1 MKIEER
7 LLRLP
12 EVINMFGIKKT
23 CIYDRMKKGSFPK
36 NVSLG
41 GNIVAWRATD
51 LNTHMNKILSGEV

>member
-23 CIYDRMKKGSFPK
+23 TIYDRMKKGTFPK
-36 NVSLG
+36 NISLG
-41 GNIVAWRATD
+41 GNIVVWRLTD
-51 LNTHMNKILSGEV
+51 LNAYMYQLLEAGS

>member
-23 CIYDRMKKGSFPK
+23 TIYDRMKKGTFPK
-36 NVSLG
+36 DISLG
-41 GNIVAWRATD
+41 GNIVVWRLTD
-51 LNTHMNKILSGEV
+51 LNTYKN

>member
-23 CIYDRMKKGSFPK
+23 TIYDRMKKGTFPK
-36 NVSLG
+36 NISLG
-41 GNIVAWRATD
+41 GNIVVWHLSD
-51 LNTHMNKILSGEV
+51 LNAYMYQLLEAAS